1 MKIFHIYT
9 NLLKDTGGETTA
21 YIRNYLEERGCICK
35 DQVDGTVEGIIVLG
49 GDGTMLRAAGE
60 YLGRHIPM
68 IGVNLGTLGYL
79 AEVEQDQIETALDS
93 LIADKYEVESR
104 MMLSGIP
111 VIAGESM
118 APMIALND
126 IVITRKGAL
135 HVINFNIYV
144 NGQLLSTYN
153 ADGMIISTPTGS
165 TAYNLSA
172 GGPIVEPKARLILM
186 TPVCS
191 HTLVNDRTI
200 ILSEDDVIDVEIG
213 RFKQDEEQEVDASFD
228 GRHPVNLNEGD
239 KIRIIRSDKATK
251 IMKLS
256 KVSFLDT
263 LQKKM
268 RVDERFGNRMK
279 RQRHE
284 VVVDLINKYDIET
297 QEELAAYLKEE
308 GFEVTQATVSR
319 DIRELKLSKIATGN
333 GKQKYIILKNDD
345 SHLGD
350 KYIRVLRDG
359 FVSMNM
365 AQNILV
371 IKTVQGMAMAVAAA
385 LDAMKFPEIVGCI
398 AGDDTI
404 MAAIK
409 STDETKVV
417 IDKINEIL
425 EG

>member
-228 GRHPVNLNEGD
+228 GRHTVNLNEGD

-268 RVDERFGNRMK
+268 RV
-279 RQRHE
+279 
-284 VVVDLINKYDIET
+284 V
-297 QEELAAYLKEE
+297 
-308 GFEVTQATVSR
+308 
-319 DIRELKLSKIATGN
+319 
-333 GKQKYIILKNDD
+333 
-345 SHLGD
+345 
-350 KYIRVLRDG
+350 
-359 FVSMNM
+359 
-365 AQNILV
+365 
-371 IKTVQGMAMAVAAA
+371 
-385 LDAMKFPEIVGCI
+385 
-398 AGDDTI
+398 
-404 MAAIK
+404 
-409 STDETKVV
+409 
-417 IDKINEIL
+417 
-425 EG
+425 